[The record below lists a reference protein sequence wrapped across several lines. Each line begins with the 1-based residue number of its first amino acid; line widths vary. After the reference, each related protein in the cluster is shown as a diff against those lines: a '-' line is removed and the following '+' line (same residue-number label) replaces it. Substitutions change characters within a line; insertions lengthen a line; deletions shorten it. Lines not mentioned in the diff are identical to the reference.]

1 VSPFNT
7 KDNRKIPRVT
17 AGPLV
22 SMPIPD
28 TTTSNGA
35 VGFSYENKS
44 ALFLLA
50 TNSMFG
56 QDKFYE
62 SAKQADDRFV
72 KLVREVAKVDP
83 MWMFGFIGWL
93 RNTGNMRTAA
103 VVASVEAALV
113 LKNVPLVQVAAGDQG
128 WSRKLAKAGLGRA
141 DEVGEA
147 VAYYFSK
154 YPNTQIPK
162 PLKRGW
168 ADAMTEL
175 FNEYTAMKYG
185 NSDKKEF
192 TPDRL
197 LNLLHPV
204 AKAPWQSDLFG
215 YLVARKYGEVTI
227 PASLK
232 TLVARDNLMALP
244 KERRR
249 DALNSDTLKNAGMT
263 WEQVA
268 GWLQGPMD
276 AQAWQAIIPNMGY
289 FALLRNLRNFDQ
301 AGIDAK
307 TAAYV
312 MGRLCD
318 EQAVAKSKI
327 FPFRFL
333 AAHRNAPHSRWGG
346 PLSMA
351 LDMSLKNIPTLPGRT
366 LVLVDTS
373 GSMDVP
379 FSEHSEMKR
388 WDAAALFGIA
398 LAKAGNQVDLYSYA
412 SGYGKWLMQ
421 FKTTKGADV
430 LAEMQAWQRLGYNIG
445 GGTPTAQAVQATYSG
460 HDRVVILTDE
470 QANYSGFRSVDAP
483 VPADK
488 HFYTFNLAGYRQ
500 GHAPTGKFRHSFG
513 GLTDA
518 CFPLMS
524 MIEEGTAGRWPWE
537 VVA

>member
-1 VSPFNT
+1 MPFNT
-7 KDNRKIPRVT
+7 RDKRAPRSP
-17 AGPLV
+17 GPLAT
-22 SMPIPD
+22 SPTPD
-28 TTTSNGA
+28 TRTGNGA
-35 VGFSYENKS
+35 VGFSYEDKS

-50 TNSMFG
+50 ANSMFSQG
-56 QDKFYE
+56 KFYE
-62 SAKQADDRFV
+62 TAKQADDRFV
-72 KLVREVAKVDP
+72 QLVKSVTKTDP
-83 MWMFGFIGWL
+83 AWMDSFITWL
-93 RNTGNMRTAA
+93 RQSGNMRTSA
-103 VVASVEAALV
+103 VVASVESAM
-113 LKNVPLVQVAAGDQG
+113 VAKGF
-128 WSRKLAKAGLGRA
+128 KLAAPPNGIGLARRLAQAGIGRA
-141 DEVGEA
+141 DEIGEA
-147 VAYYFSK
+147 LGYFASK
-154 YPNTQIPK
+154 YPKAQLPK
-162 PLKRGW
+162 PIKRGL
-168 ADAMTEL
+168 ADAMTNY
-175 FNEYTAMKYG
+175 FNEYSAMKYG
-185 NSDKKEF
+185 NSDKKEY
-192 TPDRL
+192 TPDRM

-215 YLVARKYGEVTI
+215 YLVARKYGEVAI

-249 DALNSDTLKNAGMT
+249 DALNADTLKAAGMT

-276 AQAWQAIIPNMGY
+276 AKAWQAIIPNMGY
-289 FALLRNLRNFDQ
+289 FALLRNLRNFDE

-318 EQAVAKSKI
+318 EEAVSRSKL

-412 SGYGKWLMQ
+412 SGYGKWLME

-430 LAEMQAWQRLGYNIG
+430 LAEMTSWQRLGYNIG
-445 GGTPTAQAVQATYSG
+445 GGTPTAQAVQATYKG
-460 HDRVVILTDE
+460 HDRVIVLTDE
-470 QANYSGFRSVDAP
+470 QANYAGVYGVDKG
-483 VPADK
+483 VPANK
-488 HFYTFNLAGYRQ
+488 HFFTFNLAGYRQ
-500 GHAPTGKFRHSFG
+500 AHAPTGKTRHAFG

-518 CFPLMS
+518 CFPLIS
-524 MIEEGTAGRWPWE
+524 MIEEGTSGRWPWE
-537 VVA
+537 VSA

>member
-1 VSPFNT
+1 
-7 KDNRKIPRVT
+7 
-17 AGPLV
+17 
-22 SMPIPD
+22 
-28 TTTSNGA
+28 
-35 VGFSYENKS
+35 
-44 ALFLLA
+44 
-50 TNSMFG
+50 
-56 QDKFYE
+56 
-62 SAKQADDRFV
+62 
-72 KLVREVAKVDP
+72 
-83 MWMFGFIGWL
+83 
-93 RNTGNMRTAA
+93 
-103 VVASVEAALV
+103 
-113 LKNVPLVQVAAGDQG
+113 
-128 WSRKLAKAGLGRA
+128 
-141 DEVGEA
+141 
-147 VAYYFSK
+147 
-154 YPNTQIPK
+154 
-162 PLKRGW
+162 
-168 ADAMTEL
+168 
-175 FNEYTAMKYG
+175 
-185 NSDKKEF
+185 
-192 TPDRL
+192 
-197 LNLLHPV
+197 
-204 AKAPWQSDLFG
+204 
-215 YLVARKYGEVTI
+215 
-227 PASLK
+227 
-232 TLVARDNLMALP
+232 MALP

>member
-1 VSPFNT
+1 MSPFNT
-7 KDNRKIPRVT
+7 KDNRKIPRQT

-28 TTTSNGA
+28 TTTYNGA
-35 VGFSYENKS
+35 AGFSYEDKS

-72 KLVREVAKVDP
+72 GLVRTVTKADP
-83 MWMFGFIGWL
+83 AWMASFIGWL
-93 RNTGNMRTAA
+93 RHSGNMRTAA
-103 VVASVEAALV
+103 VVASVESSM
-113 LKNVPLVQVAAGDQG
+113 VAKGL
-128 WSRKLAKAGLGRA
+128 KLAAPPNGIGLARQLAQAGIGRA

-147 VAYYFSK
+147 VAYFVSK
-154 YPNTQIPK
+154 YPGQQIPK
-162 PLKRGW
+162 PIKRGL
-168 ADAMTEL
+168 ADAMANY
-175 FNEYTAMKYG
+175 FNEYSAMKYG
-185 NSDKKEF
+185 NSDKKEY

-215 YLVARKYGEVTI
+215 YLVARKYGEVEI
-227 PASLK
+227 PESLK
-232 TLVARDNLMALP
+232 MLRYREALMTTP
-244 KERRR
+244 VDKRR
-249 DALNSDTLKNAGMT
+249 ASVNPELFKAAGMT

-276 AQAWQAIIPNMGY
+276 AAAWQAIIPNMGY

-301 AGIDAK
+301 AGIDNR
-307 TAAYV
+307 TAAFV
-312 MGRLCD
+312 MAKLAD
-318 EQAVAKSKI
+318 EEAVKKSKI

-333 AAHRNAPHSRWGG
+333 AAHRNAPHSRWGA

-351 LDMSLKNIPTLPGRT
+351 LDASLANIPKLPGRT

-373 GSMDVP
+373 GSMNYP

-412 SGYGKWLMQ
+412 SGYGKWLME
-421 FKTTKGADV
+421 FKTTKGADL
-430 LAEMQAWQRLGYNIG
+430 LAEMRAWVQLGYNIG
-445 GGTPTAQAVQATYSG
+445 GGTPTAQAVQATYKG
-460 HDRVVILTDE
+460 HDRVIILTDE
-470 QANYSGFRSVDAP
+470 QANYAGVYGVDKG

-500 GHAPTGKFRHSFG
+500 AHAPTGKFRHSFG

-537 VVA
+537 MGN

>member
-1 VSPFNT
+1 MSPFNT
-7 KDNRKIPRVT
+7 RDKRAPRSP
-17 AGPLV
+17 GPIAT
-22 SMPIPD
+22 SPTPD
-28 TTTSNGA
+28 TRTGNGA
-35 VGFSYENKS
+35 PGFSYEDKS

-72 KLVREVAKVDP
+72 GLVRRVAKADP
-83 MWMFGFIGWL
+83 DWTINFLRWL
-93 RNTGNMRTAA
+93 RHSGNMRTAA
-103 VVASVEAALV
+103 VVGSVEAALV
-113 LKNVPLVQVAAGDQG
+113 LKDQPWPHNKTG
-128 WSRKLAKAGLGRA
+128 PARLAAKAGLGRA
-141 DEVGEA
+141 DEIGEA
-147 VAYYFSK
+147 VAYFKSK

-162 PLKRGW
+162 PIKRGL
-168 ADAMTEL
+168 ADAMTSH
-175 FNEYTAMKYG
+175 FSEYTAMKYG
-185 NSDKKEF
+185 NSDSKEY

-197 LNLLHPV
+197 LNLLHPT

-215 YLVARKYGEVTI
+215 YLVARRYGEVAI
-227 PASLK
+227 PESLK
-232 TLVARDNLMALP
+232 ILSARQRLMSVP
-244 KERRR
+244 VQHRRQIT
-249 DALNSDTLKNAGMT
+249 DPEVFKAAGMT
-263 WEQVA
+263 WEALA

-276 AQAWQAIIPNMGY
+276 AQAWEAIIPNMGY

-301 AGIDAK
+301 AGISAK
-307 TAAYV
+307 SAAYV

-318 EQAVAKSKI
+318 EEAVAKSKL

-351 LDMSLKNIPTLPGRT
+351 LDASLKNIPTLPGRT
-366 LVLVDTS
+366 LVLADTS

-412 SGYGKWLMQ
+412 SGYGKWLME

-430 LAEMQAWQRLGYNIG
+430 LAEMRSWNALGYNIG
-445 GGTPTAQAVQATYSG
+445 GGTPTAQAVQATYKAH
-460 HDRVVILTDE
+460 HDRVIILTDE
-470 QANYSGFRSVDAP
+470 QANYHDSMGVDSA

-488 HFYTFNLAGYRQ
+488 HFFTFNLAGYRQ
-500 GHAPTGKFRHSFG
+500 AHAPTGKFRHSFG

-518 CFPLMS
+518 CFPLIS
-524 MIEEGTAGRWPWE
+524 MVEEGTSGRWPWE
-537 VVA
+537 TRA